1 MPILFNN
8 CGGRKY
14 DTLYEEDNGT
24 MAFFDL
30 NTTGLQAKMATNLQ
44 RGDACVVAAYEDG
57 DVIFKWYSFSHFSRQ
72 RNPDGTKTKV
82 RVLSGESDQVKVKA
96 TCQSKGKDYRALSS
110 LLQPPRTLQEAIRH
124 LVGANNMAKKQC
136 TPAQIARA
144 KKQAEKL
151 REDLKSATRVRIGP
165 LANPTRT
172 GQGIGWGNRAFIR

>member
-82 RVLSGESDQVKVKA
+82 RVL
-96 TCQSKGKDYRALSS
+96 
-110 LLQPPRTLQEAIRH
+110 
-124 LVGANNMAKKQC
+124 
-136 TPAQIARA
+136 
-144 KKQAEKL
+144 
-151 REDLKSATRVRIGP
+151 
-165 LANPTRT
+165 
-172 GQGIGWGNRAFIR
+172 WGNQIKSKSKRLAKAKAKTTEPYRHYFNRLGHFKRRSVI